1 MATINRSKCTTSKNN
16 QILEVYEQF
25 LLSRKTQCAK
35 STIKAYKDIGER
47 VIIPELT
54 KFCDGY
60 MSNVT
65 ESDLR
70 MLIDEYAQTHTV
82 GGVHFMYRH
91 LKAFINWYWDENEI
105 DTANPIRKIKVKKPK
120 LPPQPGISRPEV
132 ELVLKAAKEHSFFPE
147 RDIAVVMILCDTG
160 IRLSSLINLKISDI
174 NSVKHELV
182 IWGKDQEFHIKPLG
196 SMCNRALNKYL
207 KCIVDAQ
214 PNDPL
219 WMQMDGT
226 PLNVRGIKEILRR
239 LCKEAE
245 IEEYSFHDFRRFYG
259 LELYKSTHD
268 IYFVSRAL
276 NHHSIEVTKRYLA
289 IDMIED
295 MEAIRSMSP
304 MDNNKGKI
312 KRK

>member
-1 MATINRSKCTTSKNN
+1 
-16 QILEVYEQF
+16 
-25 LLSRKTQCAK
+25 
-35 STIKAYKDIGER
+35 
-47 VIIPELT
+47 
-54 KFCDGY
+54 

-65 ESDLR
+65 ELALR
-70 MLIDEYAQTHTV
+70 MIIEDYQQDHSV

-91 LKAFINWYWDENEI
+91 LKAFINWYWDDDEI
-105 DTANPIRKIKVKKPK
+105 TTPNPIRKIKVKKPK
-120 LPPQPGISRPEV
+120 LPPQQGISRQEV

-147 RDIAVVMILCDTG
+147 RDIAIIMILCDTG
-160 IRLSSLINLKISDI
+160 IRLSSLANLKIADV
-174 NSVKHELV
+174 NSVKRELT
-182 IWGKDQEFHIKPLG
+182 IWGKDQDYHIKPLG
-196 SMCNRALNKYL
+196 SACSRAVNKYL

-226 PLNVRGIKEILRR
+226 ALSKRGIEQVLKR
-239 LCKEAE
+239 LCSEAK
-245 IEEYSFHDFRRFYG
+245 IEEHSFHDFRRFYG

-289 IDMIED
+289 IDLIED
-295 MEAIRSMSP
+295 AEAIRAMSP
-304 MDNNKGKI
+304 MDNNRSKI